1 MLGRNITYPR
11 NRQKMPQTLERIRL
25 EWLLK
30 KRSRKDRESG
40 LTASSS
46 PQSHLDSASSIV
58 NSLRGRTDRRFSPG
72 FAEDVYGGTYT
83 YPHRFEMGAR
93 NISISDEAYSRLLA
107 MKRSGE
113 SFTDVVNRLAGKRS
127 ILELAGILTPR
138 EAEELRLGV
147 REIRKNSTKRVRITA
162 RRLQKS

>member
-1 MLGRNITYPR
+1 M
-11 NRQKMPQTLERIRL
+11 
-25 EWLLK
+25 
-30 KRSRKDRESG
+30 
-40 LTASSS
+40 
-46 PQSHLDSASSIV
+46 
-58 NSLRGRTDRRFSPG
+58 
-72 FAEDVYGGTYT
+72 
-83 YPHRFEMGAR
+83 
-93 NISISDEAYSRLLA
+93 A